1 MQDQQQRIMGYFIE
15 EARDHLNTL
24 EQGLLNLQATVNDP
38 EMINEVFRAAHSVK
52 GGAAML
58 GLGSIQQTA
67 HRLEDHFKVLKEHP
81 IPIDRDLE
89 SLFLKVFDTLV
100 ELLDHLQGSF
110 GLTEEI
116 GDRILNEAE
125 PAFNALSLRL
135 SQEMQAQGLSEE
147 ETPTVLSPFVT
158 EDVPESRLAKI
169 FQQEVSQYLR
179 QILDR
184 FKQDDDATGR
194 FNLGQLC
201 QQLQD
206 LAQGYNLS
214 GWNQLL
220 SAAKQAVMN
229 PENSYRQ
236 LAPVLIREIKAA
248 QDLVILGQGDTIMVG
263 QELQSLAQVVSTD
276 TTEILPFENAQA
288 ELGTDEL
295 EADELGTDDDRQ
307 SAFEALFSGASEGA
321 IPDSLSTQN
330 NASLDFDWLA
340 TSSSTGMATGIDG
353 IELNTGT
360 PPSSPTVEPAIT
372 GGMTSGPEVGDTEL
386 NTLADLFEGEISE
399 LEDVWKTDEIE
410 SFGELDGDVAGP
422 ESGDGFSDFSD
433 LFFDAN
439 LEGVAPS
446 GAPLED
452 DNGFLNDDFL
462 DELVIQQSVSDLSDM
477 GDVMLQNL
485 EGQQQP
491 PSAPPA
497 EQGTESSLQEL
508 MEIGN
513 SDSPIDEATET
524 EELETWFKTTSGPQ
538 MLAGETGDSGEGAL
552 EELGELDW
560 GPGSE
565 TTAPQES
572 GVEDLALPEMEE
584 LFTTEEDSGED
595 LAFLMDEMGE
605 DISAE
610 DISGDVAADLEG
622 MAAAPESTWA
632 DNSLA
637 DLLSRGEDTA
647 IAPPEAAVSDGIDGD
662 SEDPLAMAE
671 EMDEALTAL
680 GVEEGDLGQF
690 LMENE
695 GAPGDETSM
704 TADLQGWL
712 DTSELQSGQGL
723 DDLPGAGDEG
733 DGDHSAG
740 LLDQGVLEELEL
752 PAVPEAEIDT
762 MFAEGERA
770 GDGQDE
776 DELGLGDLDLAGL
789 TLGDLDSEVQG
800 EEALGNLGELGE
812 LETGEASDGL
822 AALGMGDLDELDQ
835 WLMAEDGEAG
845 ELATGDEGAIA
856 GDGFGNLEDLESL
869 LAEDINLDLEPAPEP
884 EPVAPSA
891 ELAEIAVPELDD
903 PNVALDLNGA
913 SLRQRDMPSEADDA
927 LADLFGDDFPMEGL
941 DPSALPDQGVA
952 QDGGAGMEAVG
963 EEAIAGAGVS
973 WALTVGEDLEGLD
986 ELGDLSELI
995 GQETGDFS
1003 GESTGDL
1010 ELDELGDLDALLGS
1024 GSGAEVARSIT
1035 TGELDDLDALAMGLG
1050 IETDGGSAGKR
1061 SGEISG
1067 DMESSDFADLEQM
1080 LEGTPNSEEPTG
1092 GEDGETLFSELEGLL
1107 GETAALTEGAM
1118 VSSGGAAAADD
1129 EAAPFDDLEALLQ
1142 ESRKPAKGLPPTSAI
1157 APKVES
1163 ATEGIANP
1171 VPVAKKKWRF
1181 EETIKVPVKTL
1192 DTLNNLVGEMV
1203 VNRNS
1208 LEQSQERLRQS
1219 LENLMLRV
1227 QQLGDVGQRMQD
1239 LYERSLLE
1247 LSLLASRNNSMT
1259 GHGRG
1264 GVGAGAYGGHP
1275 EDTAGALETAG
1286 GDHRMGLGELE
1297 LDRFTPFHT
1306 QSQEIIELIVRVRE
1320 SASDI
1325 DFVVEEADQLV
1336 RNLRQVSTQIQEGL
1350 TKSRMVPFAQT
1361 ADRLY
1366 RAVRNVS
1373 EKCGKEVELLV
1384 DGKNTMIDKL
1394 IAEQL
1399 YDPITHL
1406 VNNAITHGIE
1416 TPDEREKSR
1425 KARQGQLTIQAL
1437 YQGNQTIISV
1447 SDDGAGIDVGR
1458 VRQKAIDKGLIS
1470 AAAAKKLSEQEVYEL
1485 LFQPGFTTKEQ
1496 ADDFAGRGVG
1506 MDVVR
1511 RNIQELRGN
1520 IVTDSKPGKGTSF
1533 TLRLPLN
1540 LSICKA
1546 LQCLNDH
1553 AAIAFPMDGVEDMFT
1568 TTKDVVQVNSQEKRC
1583 IPWRDRLLVI
1593 HPLSDLLKYNRPFAR
1608 SSMYG
1613 GAQDENDLAMVILRS
1628 AGEVVAIEV
1637 DQVLGEQE
1645 IVIKQPEGPIPKP
1658 IGIAGMTVLGD
1669 GQVMPIA
1676 DVLELIDLATGRA
1689 RRDPNGT
1696 WGDEEQPP
1704 TVEPA
1709 SVKTEPMV
1717 LIVDDSITVRE
1728 LLKMTFLK
1736 SGYQVEQARDGQE
1749 AWEKLRTGLPCDL
1762 VFCDIEMPRMDGLE
1776 FLSRLQKEESLSHL
1790 PVAMLT
1796 SRGADKHRQMATQL
1810 GARGYFTKP
1819 YLEEAL
1825 LDAAQ
1830 RMLQGEVL
1838 VTANA

>member
-110 GLTEEI
+110 GLTDEI
-116 GDRILNEAE
+116 GDRILKEAE
-125 PAFNALSLRL
+125 PAFNALSMRL

-158 EDVPESRLAKI
+158 GDTPESRLAKV

-184 FKQDDDATGR
+184 FKQEDNAAGR
-194 FNLGQLC
+194 SALGELC

-206 LAQGYNLS
+206 LAQGYEMPE
-214 GWNQLL
+214 WNQLL
-220 SAAKQAVMN
+220 SAAKQAVLN
-229 PENSYRQ
+229 PDNSYRQ
-236 LAPVLIREIKAA
+236 LAPVLIRDIKTA
-248 QDLVILGQGDTIMVG
+248 QDLVIAGQGDAIAVG
-263 QELQSLAQVVSTD
+263 LELRELAQGDEGD
-276 TTEILPFENAQA
+276 TTEILPFGTAAVDLDAAGSPGSSSFEDLFDGDETEDALDTSGEAAIENAAA
-288 ELGTDEL
+288 EN
-295 EADELGTDDDRQ
+295 
-307 SAFEALFSGASEGA
+307 SE
-321 IPDSLSTQN
+321 
-330 NASLDFDWLA
+330 LDFDWLSGSA
-340 TSSSTGMATGIDG
+340 TGAATGIDG
-353 IELNTGT
+353 IELNTGN
-360 PPSSPTVEPAIT
+360 PPSAPAESGSGRVT
-372 GGMTSGPEVGDTEL
+372 NGPEVGDVEL
-386 NTLADLFEGEISE
+386 NTLADLFEGEVSE
-399 LEDVWKTDEIE
+399 LEDVWTADDIE
-410 SFGELDGDVAGP
+410 SFNELNTEAETG
-422 ESGDGFSDFSD
+422 SSSKFSDFSD
-433 LFFDAN
+433 LFFDTDA
-439 LEGVAPS
+439 EGSTASTPS
-446 GAPLED
+446 LED
-452 DNGFLNDDFL
+452 DAGFLNDDFL
-462 DELVIQQSVSDLSDM
+462 DELVIQQGVSELSDM
-477 GDVMLQNL
+477 GDVMLQSFDGG
-485 EGQQQP
+485 EATP
-491 PSAPPA
+491 PVKPSAA
-497 EQGTESSLQEL
+497 
-508 MEIGN
+508 
-513 SDSPIDEATET
+513 
-524 EELETWFKTTSGPQ
+524 
-538 MLAGETGDSGEGAL
+538 
-552 EELGELDW
+552 
-560 GPGSE
+560 
-565 TTAPQES
+565 ES
-572 GVEDLALPEMEE
+572 GSDASVDDL
-584 LFTTEEDSGED
+584 
-595 LAFLMDEMGE
+595 LA
-605 DISAE
+605 I
-610 DISGDVAADLEG
+610 GDVD
-622 MAAAPESTWA
+622 
-632 DNSLA
+632 DN
-637 DLLSRGEDTA
+637 GEA
-647 IAPPEAAVSDGIDGD
+647 N
-662 SEDPLAMAE
+662 
-671 EMDEALTAL
+671 
-680 GVEEGDLGQF
+680 EGDLGALFDSVELSPEDGETAEDVSDEGTISGGDDLNLDLDGLSVDSAEAEPAEVADGAAALQGNPLDDMADLF
-690 LMENE
+690 GGESSGDELAELVGSDGNDDLGGDLFGE
-695 GAPGDETSM
+695 GADDGGLDAELEGLSGIAEDDGLAEDPLGLGELGLNDAGADVPGEAGGDSAGADEPIGEEELTSLGLEEELDDLLVGEDADLGDDTSM
-704 TADLQGWL
+704 ADLEGWL
-712 DTSELQSGQGL
+712 DTSGIQDSSEGLEGIPSLDGL
-723 DDLPGAGDEG
+723 DGEAWGIGD
-733 DGDHSAG
+733 DGG
-740 LLDQGVLEELEL
+740 ELLSEDPLEAL
-752 PAVPEAEIDT
+752 T
-762 MFAEGERA
+762 AEGALDAAA
-770 GDGQDE
+770 G
-776 DELGLGDLDLAGL
+776 
-789 TLGDLDSEVQG
+789 
-800 EEALGNLGELGE
+800 
-812 LETGEASDGL
+812 ETAPEGGEASEGL
-822 AALGMGDLDELDQ
+822 AALGMEDLDELDQ
-835 WLMAEDGEAG
+835 WLTEDDGGGGEAIADDLGEMEDLDALLAEDVS
-845 ELATGDEGAIA
+845 
-856 GDGFGNLEDLESL
+856 LEDLE
-869 LAEDINLDLEPAPEP
+869 AAEP
-884 EPVAPSA
+884 ESATPSE

-903 PNVALDLNGA
+903 PNVAQDINGA
-913 SLRQRDMPSEADDA
+913 SLRQREVSPAADDA
-927 LADLFGDDFPMEGL
+927 LADLFGDDFPDGDE
-941 DPSALPDQGVA
+941 DPWQGDSSADTAGQGNASV
-952 QDGGAGMEAVG
+952 DVVLLG
-963 EEAIAGAGVS
+963 
-973 WALTVGEDLEGLD
+973 GED
-986 ELGDLSELI
+986 S
-995 GQETGDFS
+995 
-1003 GESTGDL
+1003 
-1010 ELDELGDLDALLGS
+1010 
-1024 GSGAEVARSIT
+1024 
-1035 TGELDDLDALAMGLG
+1035 DDLD
-1050 IETDGGSAGKR
+1050 
-1061 SGEISG
+1061 G
-1067 DMESSDFADLEQM
+1067 D
-1080 LEGTPNSEEPTG
+1080 
-1092 GEDGETLFSELEGLL
+1092 LEGLL
-1107 GETAALTEGAM
+1107 GEAGEIAEGVASDATAGGSELEGLEGLEGLGGEIVSGVDDWSEFIGEETGEIGGDESGGLSLDGLDLEGLEGLDGAGDMEIAGGLDELLENLGGAEQTTSVPSGDLDELDALASGLGLGEGATDTGSFSDLEQFLDGGDGASDGASGQGLFSELDGLLGGSDPTG
-1118 VSSGGAAAADD
+1118 SSGGGGAAS
-1129 EAAPFDDLEALLQ
+1129 FDDLEELLQ
-1142 ESRKPAKGLPPTSAI
+1142 GEPSTVQSDGVTSSPKGLPPEAATKADGVI
-1157 APKVES
+1157 APAASGSVRN
-1163 ATEGIANP
+1163 A
-1171 VPVAKKKWRF
+1171 KKWRF

-1203 VNRNS
+1203 VSRNS

-1247 LSLLASRNNSMT
+1247 LSLLASRNSGSMGAHHANS
-1259 GHGRG
+1259 
-1264 GVGAGAYGGHP
+1264 VAAYGSNID
-1275 EDTAGALETAG
+1275 DTAGALVNPGE
-1286 GDHRMGLGELE
+1286 DHRMGLGELE

-1373 EKCGKEVELLV
+1373 DKCGKQVELVV

-1416 TPDEREKSR
+1416 TPEEREQAKKS
-1425 KARQGQLTIQAL
+1425 ATGELTIKAL

-1447 SDDGAGIDVGR
+1447 SDDGAGIDVSR

-1470 AAAAKKLSEQEVYEL
+1470 TNKAKKLTDQEVYEL

-1520 IVTDSKPGKGTSF
+1520 IVTDSKVGRGTSF

-1568 TTKDVVQVNSQEKRC
+1568 TTQDKVQVNSQEIRC
-1583 IPWRDRLLVI
+1583 IPWRDRLLPI
-1593 HPLSDLLKYNRPFAR
+1593 YPLSDLLKYNRPFTR
-1608 SSMYG
+1608 SSLYG
-1613 GAQDENDLAMVILRS
+1613 GTQEENALAMVILRS

-1676 DVLELIDLATGRA
+1676 DVLELIDLSAGRV

-1696 WGDEEQPP
+1696 WGDDDQPIL
-1704 TVEPA
+1704 VEP
-1709 SVKTEPMV
+1709 VKEKTEPMV

-1749 AWEKLRTGLPCDL
+1749 AWEKLRSGLPCDL